1 MLFHCEPVSS
11 YFNKTD
17 PAKNHEI
24 HSFDEIAAGVEKLR
38 ARGLDRA
45 YFHIDGW
52 GKMGYDNLH
61 PDVTPPCPEAGRRG
75 GDAPDAGHD
84 APLRVSFRPARP
96 VPRLLSQGGEL

>member
-1 MLFHCEPVSS
+1 MSRLEEKAVRSEKVQQLIGSAVVNTPPVLFHCEPVSS

-52 GKMGYDNLH
+52 GKWA
-61 PDVTPPCPEAGRRG
+61 TTTSIRT
-75 GDAPDAGHD
+75 
-84 APLRVSFRPARP
+84 
-96 VPRLLSQGGEL
+96 